1 VKTSR
6 TKLTVCAVA
15 TLVALAGCY
24 GPVFPTVYEQGEY
37 KGASDPL
44 LAKLKT
50 PEMKQTLEQRVT
62 LSQTDR

>member
-1 VKTSR
+1 VNTSR
-6 TKLTVCAVA
+6 AKLTACAVA

-37 KGASDPL
+37 KGAGDPL

-50 PEMKQTLEQRVT
+50 PEMKQALQQRVA

>member
-1 VKTSR
+1 MNTSR
-6 TKLTVCAVA
+6 AKLTACAVA

-44 LAKLKT
+44 LAKLKS
-50 PEMKQTLEQRVT
+50 PELKQALEQRVA

>member
-6 TKLTVCAVA
+6 AKLTACAVA

-37 KGASDPL
+37 KGTTDPL

-50 PEMKQTLEQRVT
+50 PELKQALEQRVT
-62 LSQTDR
+62 LGQTDR